1 MNERLQA
8 VRAAVSRHAEHSEAS
23 RRTQRR
29 PQRDDVGKTMPTYV
43 ILSVAK
49 NLARLRNTPWSTED
63 ETVRTHVILSVAKN
77 LTGLRNARPCGVW
90 FLRVTGE

>member
-8 VRAAVSRHAEHSEAS
+8 ARAAATRHSERSEES
-23 RRTQRR
+23 RRAQRR

-63 ETVRTHVILSVAKN
+63 ETVRTHVILSAAKN
-77 LTGLRNARPCGVW
+77 LTGLRNARPFSVSL
-90 FLRVTGE
+90 LRVTGE